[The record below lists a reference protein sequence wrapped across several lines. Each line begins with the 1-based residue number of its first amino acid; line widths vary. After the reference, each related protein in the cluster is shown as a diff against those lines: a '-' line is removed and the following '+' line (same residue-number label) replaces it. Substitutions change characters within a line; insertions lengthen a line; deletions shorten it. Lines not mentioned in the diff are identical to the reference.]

1 MSDYDARSP
10 DTNQT
15 GHRRAIIPANAAEIR
30 DEGGALLEF
39 DVFCCNETRTEIMNR
54 YRNVCPQATRQYEKC
69 GLVPVIPMPVVPAA
83 MMPMVTL
90 PSIIDV
96 RHQALDR
103 HCMYTK

>member
-1 MSDYDARSP
+1 MSDYVARSP

-54 YRNVCPQATRQYEKC
+54 YRNVCHQATRQYEKC
-69 GLVPVIPMPVVPAA
+69 G
-83 MMPMVTL
+83 
-90 PSIIDV
+90 S
-96 RHQALDR
+96 RHFGCSGATREVGKPDGNDR
-103 HCMYTK
+103 SPGGHACPDSSWNAGRE

>member
-1 MSDYDARSP
+1 MSDYVARSP

-54 YRNVCPQATRQYEKC
+54 YRNVCHQATRQYEKC
-69 GLVPVIPMPVVPAA
+69 GLVRKGAVIGFAWARGVVRNLGAA
-83 MMPMVTL
+83 TN
-90 PSIIDV
+90 
-96 RHQALDR
+96 
-103 HCMYTK
+103 